1 MAAALA
7 QARRTLREIRAANKS
22 GGQSP
27 AEPTEDD
34 RKQSADGDDDAP
46 VRDLLEL
53 RADPLGADIRI
64 LFAVEPAG
72 TATLLAALDGPDA
85 IEDHRDEAISL
96 AGGLLTEIRDGNWPP
111 AETDDAEIGEVCFD
125 DAATLLAKL
134 FPDRSTAIRARAA
147 ELAELG
153 TLADLRQE
161 RELSIADIAASTGR
175 RGMRSARAPPTGASR
190 PIGRNAPAAT
200 SAAQL
205 ACPVREITRA
215 PTATVCIH
223 EPTFDTRLADH
234 SNAKFR

>member
-161 RELSIADIAASTGR
+161 RELSIADIAASTGLAEHR
-175 RGMRSARAPPTGASR
+175 VWEIEHSGLRSVEYREAAAYVRALG
-190 PIGRNAPAAT
+190 GR
-200 SAAQL
+200 L
-205 ACPVREITRA
+205 DL
-215 PTATVCIH
+215 TATLGSG
-223 EPTFDTRLADH
+223 ERTSL
-234 SNAKFR
+234 S